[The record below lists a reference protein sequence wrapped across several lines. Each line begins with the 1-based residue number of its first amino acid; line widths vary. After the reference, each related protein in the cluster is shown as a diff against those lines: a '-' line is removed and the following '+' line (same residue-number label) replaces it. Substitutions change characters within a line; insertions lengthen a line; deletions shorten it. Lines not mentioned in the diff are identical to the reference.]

1 MTNNS
6 DEHSIVAFSEK
17 HFLVCRAVGD
27 LANEC
32 HQPPDNEQVKQWA
45 YPSNCLIT
53 PEPFAYS
60 GMNPFLARGL
70 SHQRERWGL
79 GFGRLAPKTERERYL
94 VALVLD
100 GILY

>member
-1 MTNNS
+1 MLCLMSMTNNS

-60 GMNPFLARGL
+60 SMNPFLA
-70 SHQRERWGL
+70 
-79 GFGRLAPKTERERYL
+79 
-94 VALVLD
+94 
-100 GILY
+100 